1 MGISMT
7 ADLVVRGGRIETMNP
22 AHKGGQAMAVWQGRV
37 LAVGSEA
44 DIAPLVGKTTRTVDL
59 AGRTV
64 VPGIVD
70 SHCHPDMHAIDLQ
83 HWHQI
88 GWPHIKSID
97 DMLAM
102 VKRETAKLRP
112 GQMLRGFGYND
123 QKCGGYPTRDQ
134 LDAVS
139 NNIPVWLY
147 RTDGHI
153 AIVNSATL
161 KHFGVPDDAPDPR
174 HGRYDRDP
182 KTGRMTGLI
191 REMAAWDLD
200 AKMKREFTV
209 EDYEKG
215 LPLVFDKYLQ
225 HGVTSLHN
233 SLTQG
238 KAIQAYQRL
247 REKNKLPMRI
257 GIILDG
263 RDEAMVETYIKAG
276 VRTGFGDEWIRIVGV
291 EWCPDCSTSG
301 RTAAYYEPYIGT
313 PVPGEP
319 VPNLGMLLYDADELI
334 PKVVEAHKAGLRVC
348 VEGLG
353 DRGIDFALD
362 AIEAALQAHPVADHR
377 SRVEH
382 CCYVTPT
389 ILDRIKK
396 LGVVDSSATGFMYTL
411 GDAYI
416 ANRGSQ
422 AMSWM
427 FPHRSLIDAGVPA
440 PGHSD
445 APICGTSPWEI
456 IGALVT
462 RNTDS
467 GQDFGP
473 GQAITVTEAVH
484 GYTTLG
490 AWAGFE
496 ENLKGSLE
504 PGKLADFAVLDRDPF
519 AIDPEEL
526 KSVKTEMTVVG
537 GEIRYQA

>member
-1 MGISMT
+1 MT
-7 ADLVVRGGRIETMNP
+7 ADLIISGGRIATMDRANR
-22 AHKGGQAMAVWQGRV
+22 AAEAVAIWQGRI
-37 LAVGSEA
+37 LAVGNNHEICGLSGPGTQK
-44 DIAPLVGKTTRTVDL
+44 IDL
-59 AGRTV
+59 AGRTL

-70 SHCHPDMHAIDLQ
+70 SHCHPDHHAIDLL
-83 HWHQI
+83 HWRQI
-88 GWPHIKSID
+88 GWPQVRSID
-97 DMLAM
+97 DMLRM
-102 VKRETAKLRP
+102 VETETARMKP
-112 GQMLRGFGYND
+112 GEMFRGFGYND
-123 QKCGGYPTRDQ
+123 QKCGGYPTIDQ
-134 LDAVS
+134 LDVVS
-139 NNIPVWLY
+139 HGIPVWLY

-161 KHFGVPDDAPDPR
+161 RQFGVAEDAPDPR

-182 KTGRMTGLI
+182 ATGRMTGVI

-200 AKMKREFTV
+200 ARMKRDYRV
-209 EDYEKG
+209 EDYETG
-215 LPLVFDKYLQ
+215 LPQVFDLYLH

-247 REKNKLPMRI
+247 RESEQLSMRI

-263 RDEAMVETYIKAG
+263 RDEALVDTYIKAG
-276 VRTGFGDEWIRIVGV
+276 IRTGFGDEWIRIVGV

-301 RTAAYYEPYIGT
+301 RTAAYYEPYVGT

-319 VPNLGMLLYDADELI
+319 VPNYGMLLYEADELI
-334 PKVVEAHKAGLRVC
+334 PQVVRAHKAGLRVC

-362 AIEAALQAHPVADHR
+362 AIEAALEAHPIKDHR

-389 ILDRIKK
+389 IMERIRK
-396 LGVVDSSATGFMYTL
+396 LGAVDSSATGFMYSL

-422 AMSWM
+422 AMNWM
-427 FPHRSLIDAGVPA
+427 FPHRSLIDAGIPA

-445 APICGTSPWEI
+445 APICSTNPWEI
-456 IGALVT
+456 IGAMVT
-462 RNTDS
+462 RKTDT

-473 GQAITVTEAVH
+473 GEAITVTEAVH
-484 GYTTLG
+484 AYTTLG

-496 ENLKGSLE
+496 ENLKGSIE

-519 AIDPEEL
+519 AIDPADIRN
-526 KSVKTEMTVVG
+526 VQTEMTIVG
-537 GEIRYQA
+537 GVVRYEA

>member
-1 MGISMT
+1 MDGSART
-7 ADLVVRGGRIETMNP
+7 ADAVAVWHGRI
-22 AHKGGQAMAVWQGRV
+22 
-37 LAVGSEA
+37 LAVGTDDEI
-44 DIAPLVGKTTRTVDL
+44 DGLIGKSTRKIDL

-70 SHCHPDMHAIDLQ
+70 SHCHPDHHAIDLL
-83 HWHQI
+83 HWRQI
-88 GWPHIKSID
+88 GWPEIRSVD
-97 DMLAM
+97 DMLKM
-102 VKRETAKLRP
+102 VERECATMKP
-112 GQMLRGFGYND
+112 DGMFRGFGYND

-139 NNIPVWLY
+139 NNVPVWLY

-161 KHFGVPDDAPDPR
+161 RHFGVAEDATDPR
-174 HGRYDRDP
+174 HGQYDRHP
-182 KTGRMTGLI
+182 ETGRMTGLL

-200 AKMKREFTV
+200 ARMKRDYRV
-209 EDYEKG
+209 EDYEEG
-215 LPLVFDKYLQ
+215 LPQVFDLYLK

-238 KAIQAYQRL
+238 KAIQAYQQL
-247 REKNKLPMRI
+247 RERQRLAMRI

-263 RDEAMVETYIKAG
+263 RDEALVDTYIRAG

-319 VPNLGMLLYDADELI
+319 VPNTGMLLYDADELF
-334 PKVVEAHKAGLRVC
+334 PQVARAHKAGLRVC

-362 AIEAALQAHPVADHR
+362 AIEAALRERPVDDHR

-382 CCYVTPT
+382 CCYVTPP
-389 ILDRIKK
+389 ILERIRK

-422 AMSWM
+422 AMNWM

-462 RNTDS
+462 RKTDS

-473 GQAITVTEAVH
+473 AQAISITEAVH
-484 GYTTLG
+484 AYTTLG

-496 ENLKGSLE
+496 EDIKGSIE

-519 AIDPEEL
+519 AIDPDDI
-526 KSVKTEMTVVG
+526 KNVVTDITIVG
-537 GEIRYQA
+537 GEVRYEA